1 LGLEVV
7 NFITPTGHKN
17 LLGLEVVNFI
27 RVIGHKSLLH
37 LHVIKIYNGY
47 RL

>member
-1 LGLEVV
+1 MGLVVV
-7 NFITPTGHKN
+7 NFITRTGHKN

-27 RVIGHKSLLH
+27 RVRVHKNLLH